1 MLLNIK
7 YKMKKFS
14 FKEIKFYSGDYDQIK
29 YEFDKGGVL
38 VAPAASALANIDTD
52 KQYYSS
58 LKNSKIAILDSGFFC
73 ILLRIFRLKK
83 VKKLSGFLFLKTF
96 LDNFKNQQKILFI
109 DPSKKSNIL
118 NIKFLK
124 SKKIINFK
132 TYIAPNYNKKFFD
145 LKLLN
150 LINNYKPKYI
160 VINIGGG
167 SQEPLAIYI
176 NKNIKYNVSIMC
188 TGAALAF
195 MTGEQAPINKFIDKI
210 YLGWLTRII
219 WNPKLYL
226 GRILKSFKIIKFF
239 F

>member
-1 MLLNIK
+1 
-7 YKMKKFS
+7 MKKFS
-14 FKEIKFYSGDYDQIK
+14 FKEIKFYSGNYDQIK
-29 YEFDKGGVL
+29 KEFDKGGVL

-52 KQYYSS
+52 KQYYTS
-58 LKNSKIAILDSGFFC
+58 LKNSKLAILDSGFFC
-73 ILLRIFRLKK
+73 ILLRIFRFQR

-109 DPSKKSNIL
+109 DPSRKSNIL

-124 SKKIINFK
+124 TKKIINFK
-132 TYIAPNYNKKFFD
+132 TYIAPNYNKRFFD

-150 LINNYKPKYI
+150 LIKNYKPKYI

-176 NKNIKYNVSIMC
+176 NKNIKYNASIMC

>member
-1 MLLNIK
+1 
-7 YKMKKFS
+7 MKKFS
-14 FKEIKFYSGDYDQIK
+14 FKEIKFYSGNYDQIK

-73 ILLRIFRLKK
+73 ILLRIFRFQK

-176 NKNIKYNVSIMC
+176 NKNIKYNASIMC

-195 MTGEQAPINKFIDKI
+195 MTGEQAPINKFVDKL

>member
-1 MLLNIK
+1 
-7 YKMKKFS
+7 MKKFS

-73 ILLRIFRLKK
+73 ILLRIFRFQK

-109 DPSKKSNIL
+109 DPSRKSNIL

-150 LINNYKPKYI
+150 LVNNYKPKYI
-160 VINIGGG
+160 IINIGGG

-176 NKNIKYNVSIMC
+176 NKNIKYNASIMC

-195 MTGEQAPINKFIDKI
+195 MTGEQAPINKFIDKV

>member
-1 MLLNIK
+1 
-7 YKMKKFS
+7 MKKFS

-52 KQYYSS
+52 KQYYTS

-73 ILLRIFRLKK
+73 ILLRIFRFQK

-132 TYIAPNYNKKFFD
+132 TYIAPNYNKKFID
-145 LKLLN
+145 LKLLK

-176 NKNIKYNVSIMC
+176 NKNIKYNASIMC

-195 MTGEQAPINKFIDKI
+195 MTGEQAPINKFIDKV

>member
-1 MLLNIK
+1 
-7 YKMKKFS
+7 MKKFS
-14 FKEIKFYSGDYDQIK
+14 FKDIKFYSGDYDQIK
-29 YEFDKGGVL
+29 NEFDKGGVL

-73 ILLRIFRLKK
+73 ILLRIFRFQK

-109 DPSKKSNIL
+109 DPSRKSNIL

-124 SKKIINFK
+124 SKNIINFK
-132 TYIAPNYNKKFFD
+132 TYIAPNYDKKFFD

-176 NKNIKYNVSIMC
+176 NKNIKYNASIMC

>member
-73 ILLRIFRLKK
+73 ILLRIFRFQK

-96 LDNFKNQQKILFI
+96 LDNFQNQQKILFI
-109 DPSKKSNIL
+109 DPSRKSNIL

>member
-1 MLLNIK
+1 
-7 YKMKKFS
+7 MKKFS

-73 ILLRIFRLKK
+73 ILLRIFRFQK

-176 NKNIKYNVSIMC
+176 NKNIKYNASIMC

>member
-1 MLLNIK
+1 
-7 YKMKKFS
+7 MKKFS

-58 LKNSKIAILDSGFFC
+58 LKKSKIAILDSGFFC
-73 ILLRIFRLKK
+73 ILLRIFRFQK

-124 SKKIINFK
+124 SKKIFNFK
-132 TYIAPNYNKKFFD
+132 TYIAPDYNKKFFD

-160 VINIGGG
+160 IINIGGG

-176 NKNIKYNVSIMC
+176 NKNIKYNASIMC

-195 MTGEQAPINKFIDKI
+195 MTGEQAPINKFIDKV

>member
-1 MLLNIK
+1 
-7 YKMKKFS
+7 MKKFS

-73 ILLRIFRLKK
+73 ILLRIFRFQK

-109 DPSKKSNIL
+109 DPSRKSNIL

-150 LINNYKPKYI
+150 LVNNYKPKYI

-176 NKNIKYNVSIMC
+176 NKNIKYNASIMC

-195 MTGEQAPINKFIDKI
+195 MTGEQAPINKFIDKV

>member
-1 MLLNIK
+1 
-7 YKMKKFS
+7 MKKFS

-73 ILLRIFRLKK
+73 ILLRIFRFQK

-109 DPSKKSNIL
+109 DPSRKSNIL

-176 NKNIKYNVSIMC
+176 NKNIKYKVSIMC

-195 MTGEQAPINKFIDKI
+195 MTGEQAPINKFIDKV

>member
-1 MLLNIK
+1 
-7 YKMKKFS
+7 MKKFS
-14 FKEIKFYSGDYDQIK
+14 FKEIKFYSGNYDQIK
-29 YEFDKGGVL
+29 KEFDKGGVL
-38 VAPAASALANIDTD
+38 VAPAASALANIDSD
-52 KQYYSS
+52 KQYYTS
-58 LKNSKIAILDSGFFC
+58 LKKSKIAILDSGFFC
-73 ILLRIFRLKK
+73 ILLRIFKFKK

-132 TYIAPNYNKKFFD
+132 TYIAPNYKKKFFD

-150 LINNYKPKYI
+150 LVNNYKPKYI

-176 NKNIKYNVSIMC
+176 NKNIKYKASIMC

>member
-1 MLLNIK
+1 
-7 YKMKKFS
+7 MKKFS

-73 ILLRIFRLKK
+73 ILLRIFRFQK

-96 LDNFKNQQKILFI
+96 LDNFKNHQKILFI
-109 DPSKKSNIL
+109 DPSRKSNIL

-132 TYIAPNYNKKFFD
+132 TYIAPKYNKKFID

-150 LINNYKPKYI
+150 LINKYKPKYI
-160 VINIGGG
+160 IINIGGG

-176 NKNIKYNVSIMC
+176 NKNIKYNASIMC

>member
-1 MLLNIK
+1 
-7 YKMKKFS
+7 MKKFS
-14 FKEIKFYSGDYDQIK
+14 FKEIKFYSGNYDQIK
-29 YEFDKGGVL
+29 KEFDKGGVL

-58 LKNSKIAILDSGFFC
+58 LKKSKIAILDSGFFC
-73 ILLRIFRLKK
+73 ILLRIFRFQR

-96 LDNFKNQQKILFI
+96 LDNFKNQQRILFI

>member
-1 MLLNIK
+1 
-7 YKMKKFS
+7 MKKFS
-14 FKEIKFYSGDYDQIK
+14 FKEIKFYSGNYDQIK
-29 YEFDKGGVL
+29 KEFDKGGVL
-38 VAPAASALANIDTD
+38 VAPAASALANIDSD
-52 KQYYSS
+52 KQYYTS

-73 ILLRIFRLKK
+73 ILLRIFKFKK

-96 LDNFKNQQKILFI
+96 LDNFNNQQKILFI

-118 NIKFLK
+118 NLKFLR

-132 TYIAPNYNKKFFD
+132 TYIAPNYNKRFID
-145 LKLLN
+145 IKLIK

-160 VINIGGG
+160 IINIGGG

-176 NKNIKYNVSIMC
+176 DKNIKYKASIMC
-188 TGAALAF
+188 TGAAIAF
-195 MTGEQAPINKFIDKI
+195 MTGEQAPINKVIDKV

-219 WNPKLYL
+219 WDPKLYL

>member
-1 MLLNIK
+1 
-7 YKMKKFS
+7 MKKFS

-73 ILLRIFRLKK
+73 ILLRIFRFQK

-176 NKNIKYNVSIMC
+176 NKNIKYNASIMC

-210 YLGWLTRII
+210 YLGWLTRIV

>member
-1 MLLNIK
+1 
-7 YKMKKFS
+7 MKKFS

-29 YEFDKGGVL
+29 NEFDKGGVL

-73 ILLRIFRLKK
+73 ILLRIFRFQK

-109 DPSKKSNIL
+109 DPSRKSNIL

-176 NKNIKYNVSIMC
+176 NKNIKHNASIMC

-195 MTGEQAPINKFIDKI
+195 MTGEQAPINKFVDKL

-219 WNPKLYL
+219 WNPRLYL
-226 GRILKSFKIIKFF
+226 VRILKSFKIIKFF

>member
-1 MLLNIK
+1 
-7 YKMKKFS
+7 MKKFS

-58 LKNSKIAILDSGFFC
+58 LKKSKIAILDSGFFC
-73 ILLRIFRLKK
+73 ILLRIFRFQK

-109 DPSKKSNIL
+109 DPSRKSNIL

-176 NKNIKYNVSIMC
+176 NKNIKYNASIMC

-195 MTGEQAPINKFIDKI
+195 MTGEQAPINKFIDKV

>member
-1 MLLNIK
+1 
-7 YKMKKFS
+7 MKKFS

-73 ILLRIFRLKK
+73 ILLRIFRFQK

-109 DPSKKSNIL
+109 DPSKKSNIS

-210 YLGWLTRII
+210 YLGWLTRIL
-219 WNPKLYL
+219 WNPNLYL

>member
-1 MLLNIK
+1 
-7 YKMKKFS
+7 MKKFS

-58 LKNSKIAILDSGFFC
+58 LKKSKIAILDSGFFC
-73 ILLRIFRLKK
+73 ILLRIFRFQK

-96 LDNFKNQQKILFI
+96 LENFKNQKKILFI
-109 DPSKKSNIL
+109 DPSRKSNIL
-118 NIKFLK
+118 NKKFLK

-176 NKNIKYNVSIMC
+176 NKNIKYNASIMC

-195 MTGEQAPINKFIDKI
+195 MTGEQAPINKFIDKV

>member
-1 MLLNIK
+1 
-7 YKMKKFS
+7 MKKFS

-73 ILLRIFRLKK
+73 ILIRIFRFQK

-96 LDNFKNQQKILFI
+96 LDNFKNHQKILFI
-109 DPSKKSNIL
+109 DPSRKSNIL

-176 NKNIKYNVSIMC
+176 NKNIKYNASIMC

>member
-1 MLLNIK
+1 
-7 YKMKKFS
+7 MKKFS
-14 FKEIKFYSGDYDQIK
+14 FKEIKFYSGNYDQIK

-73 ILLRIFRLKK
+73 ILLRIFRFQK

-124 SKKIINFK
+124 SKKIFNFK
-132 TYIAPNYNKKFFD
+132 TYIAPDYNKKFFD

-160 VINIGGG
+160 IINIGGG

-176 NKNIKYNVSIMC
+176 NKNIKYKVSIMC

-195 MTGEQAPINKFIDKI
+195 MTGEQAPINKFIDKV

>member
-1 MLLNIK
+1 
-7 YKMKKFS
+7 MKKFS

-73 ILLRIFRLKK
+73 ILLRIFRFQK

-132 TYIAPNYNKKFFD
+132 TYIAPNYNKRFFD

-176 NKNIKYNVSIMC
+176 NKNIKYNASIMC

-195 MTGEQAPINKFIDKI
+195 MTGEQAPINKFIDKV